1 MYIYVLCSFIE
12 PNQNAITI
20 FLLLSYVVS
29 EKVHFPLSSCDALID
44 GDCYTVSSEADTY
57 YGAKSRCQ
65 VRIRCVV

>member
-1 MYIYVLCSFIE
+1 MVFYGFSFSRIRMRFQYIF
-12 PNQNAITI
+12 
-20 FLLLSYVVS
+20 FLSYVLS

-44 GDCYTVSSEADTY
+44 GDCYMVSSEADTY